1 MRWLK
6 LVRLDTVNDY
16 QYVSVTI
23 SYSGTYRILMES
35 AGRTVWL
42 LTYQNSK
49 KWAQRTS
56 EISDTKTTSTF
67 HVVLRRLY
75 TYWNISHF
83 SRLFISK
90 LSKILKFARWKCTPW
105 NDKENEVSAYYCS
118 KTFVKNVMRVRIWGN
133 LRIAST
139 VVLTF
144 CSECTTENGWF
155 AWI

>member
-56 EISDTKTTSTF
+56 EISDTKTMSTF
-67 HVVLRRLY
+67 HVVLRWLY
-75 TYWNISHF
+75 TYWDISHF

-90 LSKILKFARWKCTPW
+90 LSKILKFAAGNVHREMTK
-105 NDKENEVSAYYCS
+105 
-118 KTFVKNVMRVRIWGN
+118 KTKYQLI
-133 LRIAST
+133 T
-139 VVLTF
+139 VVKRLLKM
-144 CSECTTENGWF
+144 
-155 AWI
+155 

>member
-1 MRWLK
+1 
-6 LVRLDTVNDY
+6 
-16 QYVSVTI
+16 
-23 SYSGTYRILMES
+23 MES

-75 TYWNISHF
+75 TYWDISHF

-90 LSKILKFARWKCTPW
+90 LSKILKFAAGNVHLEMTK
-105 NDKENEVSAYYCS
+105 
-118 KTFVKNVMRVRIWGN
+118 KTKYQLI
-133 LRIAST
+133 T
-139 VVLTF
+139 VVKRLLKM
-144 CSECTTENGWF
+144 
-155 AWI
+155 